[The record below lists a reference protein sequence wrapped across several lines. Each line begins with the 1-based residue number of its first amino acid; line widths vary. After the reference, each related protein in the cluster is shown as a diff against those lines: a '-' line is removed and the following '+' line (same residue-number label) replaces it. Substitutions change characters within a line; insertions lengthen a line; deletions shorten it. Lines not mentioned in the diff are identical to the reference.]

1 MADDVCLY
9 VLMRTE
15 LQSMNPGKACAQA
28 AHAANQCVFEARE
41 LAGNATAILLAK
53 WEGQSGRGFG
63 TTITLGV
70 NETMMRERVALAQL
84 AGLHSGIVHD
94 PSYPIRD
101 GEVIHLLPLDTCAF
115 VFGSRADVM
124 PILGDLDL
132 MA

>member
-1 MADDVCLY
+1 MTEVRLY

-41 LAGNATAILLAK
+41 LGGNATAILLAK

-70 NETMMRERVALAQL
+70 NETVMRERISLAKM
-84 AGLHSGIVHD
+84 AGLHAGIVHD

-101 GEVIHLLPLDTCAF
+101 GEVTHLLPLDTCAY
-115 VFGSRADVM
+115 VLGTHADVL